1 MLWILRDLGFILGVT
16 NKSFPKRRW
25 SDKSLNMTTTNSK
38 PVPRGYLVAIGGAED
53 KTSDLKILSRVVAL
67 APKDSNMEVAV
78 VATASSIPDE
88 LLPAYRSAFKRLGAS
103 KIHALDIRDRD
114 DAADPRT
121 VERIRRCGLIFFT
134 GGDQLRL
141 TNILGGSR
149 VLKAIRERHA
159 AGAVVAGTSAG
170 AVALSATMIYN
181 GAAADALRKGAV
193 KMASGF
199 GFVEGVIIDS
209 HFLERGRFTRLMEAG
224 ATNPEQLGVGLG
236 EDAAVIFHPQ
246 GILEA
251 IGPGHVVIVDSWNL
265 ASSNVADIETGD
277 PVAVENVVMHAL
289 IGGHGYDIDRRAYL
303 DTETLQSTLRN
314 PN

>member
-1 MLWILRDLGFILGVT
+1 MADNQT
-16 NKSFPKRRW
+16 N
-25 SDKSLNMTTTNSK
+25 
-38 PVPRGYLVAIGGAED
+38 PVPRGHLVAIGGAED
-53 KTSDLKILSRVVAL
+53 KTSDLEILSRAFAL
-67 APKDSNMEVAV
+67 APEGNTEVAV
-78 VATASSIPDE
+78 IATASAIPEE
-88 LLPAYRSAFKRLGAS
+88 LLPAYRSAFERLGATQ
-103 KIHALDIRDRD
+103 IHALDIRDRD
-114 DAADPRT
+114 QAGDPDALD
-121 VERIRRCGLIFFT
+121 RIRQSGLIFFT

-141 TNILGGSR
+141 TNVLGGSP
-149 VLKAIRERHA
+149 VLGAIRERHA
-159 AGAVVAGTSAG
+159 SGAVVAGTSAG

-181 GAAADALRKGAV
+181 GAAADALHKGAV

-224 ATNPEQLGVGLG
+224 ATNPEQLGVGIG
-236 EDAAVIFHPQ
+236 EDAAVIVHPHR
-246 GILEA
+246 ILEA

-265 ASSNVADIETGD
+265 ASSNVADVETGD

-303 DTETLQSTLRN
+303 DAEALHAILRN

>member
-1 MLWILRDLGFILGVT
+1 MAKKNT
-16 NKSFPKRRW
+16 E
-25 SDKSLNMTTTNSK
+25 
-38 PVPRGYLVAIGGAED
+38 PVPRGHLVAIGGAED
-53 KTSDLKILSRVVAL
+53 KTSNLEILSRVMSLVSADD
-67 APKDSNMEVAV
+67 PEVAV
-78 VATASSIPDE
+78 IATASSIPEE
-88 LLPAYRSAFKRLGAS
+88 LLPAYRAAFKRLGAT

-114 DAADPRT
+114 QAADERI
-121 VERIRRCGLIFFT
+121 VERIRRCGVVFFT

-141 TNILGGSR
+141 TNILGGSP

-159 AGAVVAGTSAG
+159 EGAVVAGTSAG

-224 ATNPEQLGVGLG
+224 VTNPEQLGVGIG
-236 EDAAVIFHPQ
+236 EDAAVIVHPHR
-246 GILEA
+246 ILEA
-251 IGPGHVVIVDSWNL
+251 IGPGHVIIVDSWDL
-265 ASSNVADIETGD
+265 ASSNVADVETGE
-277 PVAVENVVMHAL
+277 PVAVEHIVMHAL
-289 IGGHGYDIDRRAYL
+289 IGGHGYDVERRTYL
-303 DTETLQSTLRN
+303 DSETLETTLRN

>member
-1 MLWILRDLGFILGVT
+1 
-16 NKSFPKRRW
+16 
-25 SDKSLNMTTTNSK
+25 
-38 PVPRGYLVAIGGAED
+38 VAIGGAED
-53 KTSDLKILSRVVAL
+53 KTSDLEILSRAFEL
-67 APKDSNMEVAV
+67 APRGSGEVAV
-78 VATASSIPDE
+78 IATASSIPDE
-88 LLPAYRSAFKRLGAS
+88 LLPAYRAAFKRLGAV

-114 DAADPRT
+114 QAGDKGAVD
-121 VERIRRCGLIFFT
+121 RIRRCGLIFFT

-141 TNILGGSR
+141 TNILGGSP

-236 EDAAVIFHPQ
+236 EDAAVIVHPHR
-246 GILEA
+246 ILEA
-251 IGPGHVVIVDSWNL
+251 VGPGHVIIVDSWNL
-265 ASSNVADIETGD
+265 VSSNVAEVETGA
-277 PVAVENVVMHAL
+277 PVAVENIVMHAL
-289 IGGHGYDIDRRAYL
+289 IGGHGFDVDRRAYL
-303 DTETLQSTLRN
+303 DTETLEAIIRN